1 MTTQT
6 EVYFDPRTAAS
17 QKVVDAEEKF
27 EKLIEVDA
35 KEQERL
41 NNIEMGGKVLGWLAG
56 AFIKPAVLMLVWNW
70 TIPALFGIVTLG
82 YWQAFGL
89 CFITF
94 LLTKHDNN

>member
-17 QKVVDAEEKF
+17 QKVVDAD
-27 EKLIEVDA
+27 EKLEKLTEVAA
-35 KEQERL
+35 KKKERL
-41 NNIEMGGKVLGWLAG
+41 ENIETGAKALGWIAS
-56 AFIKPAVLMLVWNW
+56 AFIKPAVLMVVWNW
-70 TIPALFGIVTLG
+70 TIPTLFGIGMLG

-94 LLTKHDNN
+94 LLFKHDNN